1 MLLGVWMG
9 SFGRDPLLE
18 INRTAV
24 TVFTAG
30 SLFNKGICQFVI
42 SVYTSGVIVFLTFEF
57 LIIRPTVRKKKK
69 KKLYRFQWRENPFA
83 RHKLCGD
90 VVHISGDYRHKKRE
104 EGVDNWMI

>member
-1 MLLGVWMG
+1 MLFMLLGVWMG

-30 SLFNKGICQFVI
+30 SLFNKGICLFVI

-69 KKLYRFQWRENPFA
+69 KKSSTVSSGVRTHLHATSF
-83 RHKLCGD
+83 
-90 VVHISGDYRHKKRE
+90 VVT
-104 EGVDNWMI
+104 